1 MEVVDLA
8 GIVAQAVEGVRHPL
22 EVRHQGLQ
30 VTLPAGAIRL
40 KADPTRLEQ
49 VLTNLLAN
57 AIKYTDE
64 GGQIGLTAERVG
76 AEVTI
81 RVRDTGIG
89 MPPEVL
95 PHVFDLFVQG
105 ERRLDRA
112 QGGLGI
118 GLSLVKSLVEL
129 HAGSITGH
137 SEGPGMGSEFIVRLP
152 VLAPT
157 QAEEAAPPPPD
168 RSDSPLALP
177 RRRILVV
184 DDNVDAADSL
194 GRLLET
200 ILGQEVR
207 VVYDGPAALD
217 VVGSLRPEVVLLDL
231 GMTTMDGFEVAMRLR
246 ELPEPA
252 GMVIVAVTGWGQEE
266 DRRRP
271 EERGFDYH
279 LIKPI
284 RVAVIRDLLLGL
296 GSAECMG
303 VS

>member
-1 MEVVDLA
+1 
-8 GIVAQAVEGVRHPL
+8 
-22 EVRHQGLQ
+22 
-30 VTLPAGAIRL
+30 LPEGAIRL
-40 KADPTRLEQ
+40 RADPTRLEQ
-49 VLTNLLAN
+49 ALTNLLVN

-64 GGQIGLTAERVG
+64 GGQIGMTVERVG

-89 MPPEVL
+89 MAPEVL

-129 HAGSITGH
+129 HAGSITAH
-137 SEGPGMGSEFIVRLP
+137 SEGPGRGSEFIVRLP
-152 VLAPT
+152 VLASTP
-157 QAEEAAPPPPD
+157 AEEAGPPPPG
-168 RSDSPLALP
+168 RSVAPVALP

-194 GRLLET
+194 GRLLAT
-200 ILGQEVR
+200 FLGQEVR

-246 ELPEPA
+246 ERPESA

-266 DRRRP
+266 DRRRT
-271 EERGFDYH
+271 EETGFDHH

-284 RVAVIRDLLLGL
+284 RVEVIRDLLLGL
-296 GSAECMG
+296 GTASSTG